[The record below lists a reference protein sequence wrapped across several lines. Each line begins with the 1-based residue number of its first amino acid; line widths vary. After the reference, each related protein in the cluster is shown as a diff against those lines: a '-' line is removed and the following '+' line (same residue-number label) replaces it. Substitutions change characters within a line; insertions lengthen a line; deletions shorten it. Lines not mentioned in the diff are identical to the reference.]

1 MHVKETNIKKI
12 ETKNIL
18 IDEKNYK
25 DLVIYFTRYVH
36 REPIKMLSQH
46 NHELLEKIEE
56 HEGNK
61 YLMVDDCML
70 DKVSDKVKEIID
82 MDKFDH
88 GKILIDMDDKLP
100 EYFNLKNDTND
111 MCYKT

>member
-1 MHVKETNIKKI
+1 MT
-12 ETKNIL
+12 
-18 IDEKNYK
+18 
-25 DLVIYFTRYVH
+25 
-36 REPIKMLSQH
+36 
-46 NHELLEKIEE
+46 
-56 HEGNK
+56 
-61 YLMVDDCML
+61 VDDCML